1 MENREKWIIGIT
13 LIVLLFISIGNSI
26 AIRKNVRQAKNT
38 RTKLQQ
44 VVVSRKEIGK
54 KIRKAVGKKV
64 FEDIENNFKTIEE
77 NFKAINE
84 RSDRMEQEILT
95 VRGNLLKVK
104 AEIKNRIEKLKNKI
118 KEVKQPEKIK
128 TR

>member
-13 LIVLLFISIGNSI
+13 LIVLLFISLGNSI
-26 AIRKNVRQAKNT
+26 AIRKNARQVKNT

-44 VVVSRKEIGK
+44 VIVSRREMGKRIKEV
-54 KIRKAVGKKV
+54 VGKKV
-64 FEDIENNFKTIEE
+64 FEDIENNFETIEE

-84 RSDRMEQEILT
+84 RSDRMEQEILNT
-95 VRGNLLKVK
+95 RGDLLKLK
-104 AEIKNRIEKLKNKI
+104 AGLKK
-118 KEVKQPEKIK
+118 KVKQLKQKEKIE